1 MIFMTGRDLIIYIL
15 KNSLEDKEIFKDGK
29 INGFLTL
36 EEAAAKLNV
45 GTATVLLWYALG
57 RLQGFTLLDKI
68 YFPKDMKEPR
78 NQRRTE

>member
-15 KNSLEDKEIFKDGK
+15 ENGLEDKEIFKDGK

-36 EEAAAKLNV
+36 EEAAAKLHV

-68 YFPKDMKEPR
+68 YFPRDIKDPR
-78 NQRRTE
+78 NQRRIE

>member
-1 MIFMTGRDLIIYIL
+1 MTGRDLIIYIL
-15 KNSLEDKEIFKDGK
+15 KNGLEDKEIFKDGK

-68 YFPKDMKEPR
+68 YFPRDIKDPR
-78 NQRRTE
+78 EQRRKE